1 MPEQAANGAPAKP
14 DFDCLIVGAGFGG
27 IYLLHR
33 LRKLGYSC
41 RIYEAGS
48 DLGGVWNTSRYPGA
62 RVDTPIP
69 VYEFSFEEVWKD
81 WTWTETYPDAQEI
94 RNYFQHVENVLHIK
108 QYVDFNKRVIGA
120 QYDVSSHRWIVRV
133 QDGTT
138 TTSRFFLVCA
148 GFAAKTFVPDFQ
160 GLDKFKGEVHHS
172 SSWPE
177 QGIDVR
183 GKRVGIIGTGSSGV
197 QIIQEWG
204 KSAKSTV
211 VFQRTPN
218 LALPMRQNKT
228 SAEDQNKR
236 KPGYP
241 EFFEK
246 RQRTYGGQP
255 VEPWSKNVFDDTP
268 QDREAF
274 FERRWQEGGFG
285 FWIANY
291 RDLYTDLKANREAYD
306 FWARKTRGRLQD
318 PVKRD
323 MVAPLEPPHP
333 FGTKRPSLE
342 LDYFDVLDSPSVQVV
357 DVKKNKIVQVLP
369 DGIRTEDGSF
379 FAVDAIALA
388 TGYDAITGSMTNMG
402 LRNVDG
408 VPLAEEWKGGASS
421 YLGMTRKGYPNMF
434 FVYSVHAP
442 TAFSNG
448 PSCVE
453 TQGSW
458 IVDAIVK
465 IDGSGLRY
473 IEPTPEAEKEWKDK
487 VNALSDRT
495 LHPLTDSWYMG
506 ANIPGKPREQLNYL
520 GGLDFYER
528 ECRMTLEDW
537 HGFITV

>member
-1 MPEQAANGAPAKP
+1 MPEHATNSTPAKP

-27 IYLLHR
+27 IYLLHQ

-81 WTWTETYPDAQEI
+81 WTWTETYPGAQEI

-108 QYVDFNKRVIGA
+108 EHVDFNKRVVGA
-120 QYDVSSHRWIVRV
+120 QYDVPSHRWRISTE
-133 QDGTT
+133 DGTT
-138 TTSRFFLVCA
+138 ATSRFFLVCA
-148 GFAAKTFVPDFQ
+148 GFAAKTFIPDFK

-197 QIIQEWG
+197 QIVQEWG
-204 KSAKSTV
+204 KLAKSTV

-218 LALPMRQNKT
+218 LSLPMRQTKA
-228 SAEDQNKR
+228 SAEEQNKR

-241 EFFEK
+241 DFFKK
-246 RQRTYGGQP
+246 RQQTYGGQP
-255 VEPWSKNVFDDTP
+255 VEPWNKNVFDDTS

-306 FWARKTRGRLQD
+306 FWARKTRERIQD

-323 MVAPLEPPHP
+323 IVAPMEPPHP

-342 LDYFDVLDSPSVQVV
+342 QDYFDVLNRPNVQVV
-357 DVKKNKIVQVLP
+357 DVKKNKIVEVLQ
-369 DGIRTEDGSF
+369 DGIQTEDGSF
-379 FAVDAIALA
+379 FPVDAIALA
-388 TGYDAITGSMTNMG
+388 TGYDAITGSLTNMG

-408 VPLAEEWKGGASS
+408 VPLAEEWKKGATS
-421 YLGMTRKGYPNMF
+421 YLGMTRNGYPNMF

-453 TQGSW
+453 TQGNW
-458 IVDAIVK
+458 IVDAILT

-520 GGLDFYER
+520 GGLDFYES
-528 ECRMTLEDW
+528 ECRRALEDW
-537 HGFITV
+537 HGFNTV

>member
-1 MPEQAANGAPAKP
+1 MPGHAANGAPAKP

-108 QYVDFNKRVIGA
+108 QHVDFNKRIIGA
-120 QYDVSSHRWIVRV
+120 QYDVSSHRWIVRI

-148 GFAAKTFVPDFQ
+148 GFAAKSFVPDFQ

-177 QGIDVR
+177 QGVDVR

-197 QIIQEWG
+197 QIVQEWG

-228 SAEDQNKR
+228 SAEEQNKR

-255 VEPWSKNVFDDTP
+255 VEPWNKDVSDDTP

-323 MVAPLEPPHP
+323 IVAPLEPPHP

-379 FAVDAIALA
+379 FALDAIALA

-408 VPLAEEWKGGASS
+408 VPLAEEWKGGATS
-421 YLGMTRKGYPNMF
+421 YLGMTRKRYPNMF

-528 ECRMTLEDW
+528 ELT
-537 HGFITV
+537 

>member
-108 QYVDFNKRVIGA
+108 QHVDFNKRVIGA

-255 VEPWSKNVFDDTP
+255 MEPWNKNVFDDTP

-291 RDLYTDLKANREAYD
+291 RDLYTDLKANCEAYD

-402 LRNVDG
+402 LCNVDG

-453 TQGSW
+453 AQGSW

-520 GGLDFYER
+520 GGLDLYER

>member
-108 QYVDFNKRVIGA
+108 QHVDFNKRVIGA

-218 LALPMRQNKT
+218 LALPMRQNKA

-255 VEPWSKNVFDDTP
+255 VEPWNKNVFDDTP

-402 LRNVDG
+402 LCNVDG

-453 TQGSW
+453 AQGSW

>member
-108 QYVDFNKRVIGA
+108 QHVDFNKRVIGA

-172 SSWPE
+172 SFWPE

-255 VEPWSKNVFDDTP
+255 VEPWNKNVFDDTP

-342 LDYFDVLDSPSVQVV
+342 LDYFDVLDNPSVQVV

-453 TQGSW
+453 AQGSW